1 MLIASIE
8 WYVDVTDA
16 ARLHIIA
23 LLSPSVNF
31 ERIFAFAGTHNW
43 TDIIRILRKLRPDNL
58 LIPPE
63 PENEARDL
71 SDAVPSRRAQQ
82 LLKNYFNRSGWVSL
96 EESIAEGIS
105 GA

>member
-1 MLIASIE
+1 M
-8 WYVDVTDA
+8 
-16 ARLHIIA
+16 
-23 LLSPSVNF
+23 
-31 ERIFAFAGTHNW
+31 
-43 TDIIRILRKLRPDNL
+43 DNL

-71 SDAVPSRRAQQ
+71 SDAVPSRRAKQ
-82 LLKNYFNRSGWVSL
+82 LLKSYFNRSGWVSL